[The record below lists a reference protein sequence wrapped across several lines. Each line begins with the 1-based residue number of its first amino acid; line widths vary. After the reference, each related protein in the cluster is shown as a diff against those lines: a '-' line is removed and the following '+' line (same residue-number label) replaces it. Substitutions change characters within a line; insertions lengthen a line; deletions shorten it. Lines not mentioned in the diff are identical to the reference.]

1 MFVVFEIYEVKY
13 RPILAP
19 KISYYVTY
27 DPKLCY
33 VQIDVVKIN
42 ISYSLIDYKMF
53 MV

>member
-1 MFVVFEIYEVKY
+1 MFVIFEIYEVKDG
-13 RPILAP
+13 PVLAP
-19 KISYYVTY
+19 KIPYYVTY

-42 ISYSLIDYKMF
+42 ISYSIIDYKMF